1 MPIDANE
8 LRRVMGHFAT
18 GVTVVTSKIEGR
30 PCAMTANSV
39 ASVSLDPP
47 LVLFCGD
54 GDSETLRGVLQSKFF
69 AISILS
75 EHGERISRTFATR
88 GPMDFQGI
96 GFRTELTGAPVL
108 DDALAWVDCTVHA
121 QFDAGDHVIVVGVIE
136 RADAL
141 DEGKPLLFY
150 RGGYHSL
157 GA

>member
-18 GVTVVTSKIEGR
+18 GVTVITSVIEGR

-54 GDSETLRGVLQSKFF
+54 NNSETLRGVQESKFF
-69 AISILS
+69 AISILGD
-75 EHGERISRTFATR
+75 HGERVSRSFATR
-88 GPMDFQGI
+88 GPKDFDGI
-96 GFRTELTGAPVL
+96 GFRAELTGAPVL
-108 DDALAWVDCTVHA
+108 DEALAWLDCSVWA
-121 QFDAGDHVIVVGVIE
+121 EFDAGDHVIVVGRVE
-136 RADAL
+136 RADAA

-150 RGGYHSL
+150 RGGYHTL